1 MERQDDVLAANDKD
15 LALASSLP
23 AALRARLQLTPDK
36 LQGLAEG
43 LRQLAAGVAEGD
55 LVGQLLQRVQVG
67 EGLELAQQRVPIG
80 VLLVIFESRPDC
92 LPQVRIL
99 FTTVAHASQD
109 PSISIK
115 LQIFCYQS
123 LVSYCRSN
131 G

>member
-115 LQIFCYQS
+115 LQTFCYQS
-123 LVSYCRSN
+123 VVSYCRSN